1 MPDRAIT
8 AKQIAEAQAADEAV
22 TTVIN
27 IFMSE
32 HGADPAFIAGG
43 IAMAFTRFV
52 INHGMGPDQPR
63 TVGHVRTI
71 CLKQINHCAQ
81 QLLAKPAENDA

>member
-43 IAMAFTRFV
+43 IAMAFTRF
-52 INHGMGPDQPR
+52 
-63 TVGHVRTI
+63 GHVRTI